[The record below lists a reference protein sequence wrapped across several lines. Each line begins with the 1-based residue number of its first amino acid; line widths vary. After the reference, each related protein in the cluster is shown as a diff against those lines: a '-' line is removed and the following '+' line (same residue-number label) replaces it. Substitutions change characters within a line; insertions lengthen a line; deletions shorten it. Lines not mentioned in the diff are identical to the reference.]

1 MSFSRLWPAILAN
14 MRQSLFPETRQ
25 RSLEDINAEFG
36 EMIAVRCYRA
46 TVEDEKEYRHA
57 IEVEN
62 VLEASEEVSVAP
74 KM

>member
-1 MSFSRLWPAILAN
+1 MIPAN
-14 MRQSLFPETRQ
+14 TRQSLFPETRQ

-36 EMIAVRCYRA
+36 ERVAVRYYQA
-46 TVEDEKEYRHA
+46 TVEDEKEYQHA

-62 VLEASEEVSVAP
+62 VLEATEVSVTP